1 MNKNEI
7 LRQLPKVD
15 HLLQKPETVELCR
28 LYGKDRILGILR
40 EELDNLRNELL
51 AGKAAEHT
59 QQTEFFTSRLLRQ
72 TVERTK
78 SLEEPS
84 YRRVFN
90 ATGILLHTNLG
101 RAPFGKHQME
111 AAIQSMRGSSNL
123 ECSLSEGKRG
133 KRQDHYADV
142 ICQITGAE
150 AAVAVNNNAAAVTL
164 ILAAMAHKKEVIVS
178 RGELIE
184 IGGHFRIPEVMEQSG
199 AVLRETGC
207 TNRTRI
213 SDYEHAATEET
224 AAFLKVHTSNY
235 KIVGF
240 TEETSID
247 ELSALGKRYGI
258 PVIVDLGSGVLV
270 NLEKYGLAHEPTV
283 GEILQKGADVVCFSG
298 DKLLGGPQAGIIVG
312 KKEYIQK
319 IEQHPLM
326 RALRLDKCT
335 TAVLEATF
343 REYYHEEQAWE
354 NIPVLKMIARTKE
367 ELLAQAE
374 EISRELNSCSCSG
387 KIEVTES
394 SAVIGG
400 GSLPGEIMPDYAIE
414 ISPEKETAQQLADRL
429 RLCSVPI
436 VSHIKND
443 RILLQMRTVSEEEK
457 REFAEVLREALCKK

>member
-7 LRQLPKVD
+7 LRQLPKMD
-15 HLLQKPETVELCR
+15 RILQEPEAEELCR
-28 LYGKDRILGILR
+28 LYGKNRILGILR
-40 EELDNLRNELL
+40 QELDSLRKELL
-51 AGKAAEHT
+51 EGKA
-59 QQTEFFTSRLLRQ
+59 TEAAVENAQPTELFISRLLQQAR
-72 TVERTK
+72 ERTK
-78 SLEEPS
+78 ALEEPS

-101 RAPFGKHQME
+101 RAPLGKRQME
-111 AAIQSMRGSSNL
+111 AAFQSMCGFSNL
-123 ECSLSEGKRG
+123 EYRLSEGKRG
-133 KRQDHYADV
+133 KRQAHYADM

-164 ILAAMAHKKEVIVS
+164 ILATMAHKKD
-178 RGELIE
+178 
-184 IGGHFRIPEVMEQSG
+184 
-199 AVLRETGC
+199 
-207 TNRTRI
+207 RTRI
-213 SDYEHAATEET
+213 SDYEQAVTEET

-240 TEETSID
+240 TEETSVE
-247 ELSALGKRYGI
+247 ELSVLGKKHGI

-270 NLEKYGLAHEPTV
+270 DLEKYGLAHEPTV
-283 GEILQKGADVVCFSG
+283 GEILRKGADVVCFSG

-319 IEQHPLM
+319 MEQHPLM

-343 REYYHEEQAWE
+343 REYFCEKQAWE
-354 NIPVLKMIARTKE
+354 NIPVLKMIARTKD

-374 EISRELNSCSCSG
+374 EISWELNSCSCSG
-387 KIEVTES
+387 KIAVTES

-400 GSLPGEIMPDYAIE
+400 GSLPGETMPDYAVE
-414 ISPEKETAQQLADRL
+414 IFPEKETAQQLADRL
-429 RLCSVPI
+429 RLLPVPI

-443 RILLQMRTVSEEEK
+443 RVLLEMRTISEEEK
-457 REFAEVLREALCKK
+457 REFTAELKEALDEK